1 MRLSKEICNLQRRK
15 NKRKSN
21 GVMLKMMMSRMKI
34 DLNVL
39 VRSWKIE
46 LWAIQI
52 EFWLSQ
58 YIAVGWKRDTLIYA
72 SNQRNQTISLVID
85 VVSRYSTSVEDWKIM
100 DCFLLFQEIRES
112 PEKIQKPVKNL
123 WSVGSLSWSTL
134 KYACSSKEEV
144 DGCKLI
150 WKTIPWRYHK
160 IQRTTV
166 QRQIPII

>member
-1 MRLSKEICNLQRRK
+1 
-15 NKRKSN
+15 
-21 GVMLKMMMSRMKI
+21 
-34 DLNVL
+34 
-39 VRSWKIE
+39 
-46 LWAIQI
+46 
-52 EFWLSQ
+52 
-58 YIAVGWKRDTLIYA
+58 
-72 SNQRNQTISLVID
+72 
-85 VVSRYSTSVEDWKIM
+85 
-100 DCFLLFQEIRES
+100 
-112 PEKIQKPVKNL
+112 L